1 VPSPSRSERLLAICL
16 LWVVATAAHCQVV
29 TQPQNPVPAAV
40 SAAATPAAAIA
51 TIAATA
57 ATPATPSTAATSPA
71 PASRADAVADLVG
84 RHPAGSIDSVASADA
99 ALADVSRERTLV
111 EAEHVRSEQ
120 ACAPVFFMTRC
131 LDKAKER
138 RRAALARLRPIEI
151 EANAFKRRDRVAERD
166 RLLEEK
172 RLKAEQEATPEQR
185 ALKVRKPER
194 PEAGTAA
201 GDAGG
206 PDKAA
211 DKPARPAPTNVRQPH
226 VVKPDTHVIDA
237 ATQARNMA
245 SFDRKAAESLA
256 RQKEIAAKKAE
267 NERDR
272 AKKRAELEA
281 KTQAEAEAAKA
292 PK

>member
-1 VPSPSRSERLLAICL
+1 VPSPSRSDLLLAICL
-16 LWVVATAAHCQVV
+16 FWVAATAAHCQVV
-29 TQPQNPVPAAV
+29 AQSQNPVPAAV
-40 SAAATPAAAIA
+40 SVAATPAAA
-51 TIAATA
+51 TA
-57 ATPATPSTAATSPA
+57 ATTPV
-71 PASRADAVADLVG
+71 PASRADAVADLAG

-99 ALADVSRERTLV
+99 ALAEVSRERALV

-120 ACAPVFFMTRC
+120 ACTPVFFMTRC

-151 EANAFKRRDRVAERD
+151 EANAFKRRDRVVERD

-185 ALKVRKPER
+185 ALKVRKPEP
-194 PEAGTAA
+194 PETGTPAAEAA
-201 GDAGG
+201 GRDTT
-206 PDKAA
+206 A
-211 DKPARPAPTNVRQPH
+211 DRPARPAPTNVRQPH
-226 VVKPDTHVIDA
+226 VVKPDTHAIDA
-237 ATQARNMA
+237 ATQAKNMA

-272 AKKRAELEA
+272 AKKRAEIEA
-281 KTQAEAEAAKA
+281 KSQAEAEAEAAKA